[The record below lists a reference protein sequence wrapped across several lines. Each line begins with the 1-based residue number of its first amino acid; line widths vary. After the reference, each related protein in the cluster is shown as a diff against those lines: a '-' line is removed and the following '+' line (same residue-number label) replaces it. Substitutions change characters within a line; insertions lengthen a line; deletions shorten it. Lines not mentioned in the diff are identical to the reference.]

1 MSNESEAFFK
11 EEVEINMNEDD
22 EYTKI
27 NVPDFRD
34 GRSGRFLHDF
44 KFNQSA
50 IIDSDAKRCFV
61 MPLDRE
67 TVLMPRDLL
76 DLVTKMWSGYYNI
89 DTAVLRKN
97 MRVITPAI
105 EDLSSIAPRI
115 QSECDDMKI
124 YRLEK
129 FVSGGK
135 DICLIFLFED
145 LLNVLLFSLLFQ
157 FSSVAPN

>member
-1 MSNESEAFFK
+1 MPNENEVFFK
-11 EEVEINMNEDD
+11 EEVEIDMNEDNA
-22 EYTKI
+22 YTKI
-27 NVPDFRD
+27 SVPDFRD
-34 GRSGRFLHDF
+34 GRNGRFLHDF

-50 IIDSDAKRCFV
+50 IIDSEAQRCFV

-67 TVLMPRDLL
+67 TVLLPRDMF

-89 DTAVLRKN
+89 DTEVLRKN

-105 EDLSSIAPRI
+105 EDFSSIAPRI
-115 QSECDDMKI
+115 QSECDDKKT

-135 DICLIFLFED
+135 EMLCRMGFLSFAR
-145 LLNVLLFSLLFQ
+145 Q
-157 FSSVAPN
+157 I